1 MKTQRR
7 VKYTEAGISGCNL
20 RNGWYIFCS
29 YSSTCLWNVVLI
41 SISGTSKIIPES
53 RKYIYNGLV
62 QNVLRKC
69 VYTGEIGELNGL
81 V

>member
-1 MKTQRR
+1 MLNTQKLEFQGATSEM
-7 VKYTEAGISGCNL
+7 VDIF
-20 RNGWYIFCS
+20 FCS

-53 RKYIYNGLV
+53 RKYIYNALV

-69 VYTGEIGELNGL
+69 LYTGEKGELNGL